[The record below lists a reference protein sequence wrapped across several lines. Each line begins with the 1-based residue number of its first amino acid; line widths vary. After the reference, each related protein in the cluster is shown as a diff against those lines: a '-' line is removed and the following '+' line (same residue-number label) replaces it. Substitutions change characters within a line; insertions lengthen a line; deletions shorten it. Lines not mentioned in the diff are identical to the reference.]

1 MDQSGTFA
9 RHFARLVALL
19 MHEAGNVD
27 EQKMSLRALVT
38 VSRSGPVTLAAQ
50 DGELLANGSAVPA
63 ALTGVRD
70 AVAQLAGHSISE
82 IRFGADSRAADIIG
96 VARILAGTATAGDG
110 GAGARG
116 ALAALRPQTI
126 TFVTPEPAPSE
137 APTRLH
143 SSEGKTAAD
152 SFARRMQQEAPTVI
166 SQLVT
171 PDFSRVTP
179 EDLFAALDAARTSEA
194 TTRALDDLVALA
206 EHSVRVGR
214 GAVVGE
220 VVHGVV
226 QRETG
231 AAPADADT
239 KRAFVLALRR
249 LSKPALMRAVATLI
263 PRKPERRPDFHAVLA
278 RMGED
283 GADALIEQVTQAQTA
298 EDRRTLFAALGELPA
313 AVPSLVRMLGDSRW
327 FVVRNA
333 ADLLGEMG
341 ATAAEGSLI
350 ALLRHPDD
358 RVRRSA
364 TDALLKLGTPDA
376 MKGIYE
382 AVSDT
387 SPDVRMH
394 AAAAL
399 AGRKDARTTA
409 TLIRAIEEE
418 DDGDVQL
425 AMIAALGR
433 VATQD
438 AVQKLVK
445 LAEPE
450 QRLFRKKAVNLRV
463 AAVQAL
469 GEAGTPA
476 ALHALRDLVA
486 DKDRDVRDTATRAL
500 AHATR

>member
-19 MHEAGNVD
+19 MHEGGSVD

-38 VSRSGPVTLAAQ
+38 LSRSGPVTLAGQ
-50 DGELLANGSAVPA
+50 DDTLLANGVAVPG
-63 ALTGVRD
+63 ALAGVRD
-70 AVAQLAGHSISE
+70 VVAQLAAHSIAE
-82 IRFGADSRAADIIG
+82 IRIGVDSRAADLIG
-96 VARILAGTATAGDG
+96 VARIVAGGPMPGD
-110 GAGARG
+110 AGARAREG
-116 ALAALRPQTI
+116 LAALRTQTI
-126 TFVTPEPAPSE
+126 TFVIPEPAPSE
-137 APTRLH
+137 APTRVDPT
-143 SSEGKTAAD
+143 EGKTAAE
-152 SFARRMQQEAPTVI
+152 SFALRMRQEAPTVI
-166 SQLVT
+166 SQLAT
-171 PDFSRVTP
+171 PDYSRVTP
-179 EDLFAALDAARTSEA
+179 DELLAALDAAGTPD
-194 TTRALDDLVALA
+194 TVTKALDDLVALA
-206 EHSVRVGR
+206 EHAVRVGR
-214 GAVVGE
+214 GAVAGDVI
-220 VVHGVV
+220 HGVV
-226 QRETG
+226 QREVR
-231 AAPADADT
+231 AADADADT

-249 LSKPALMRAVATLI
+249 LSKPALMRSVAALV
-263 PRKPERRPDFHAVLA
+263 PRKPERRRDFHAILV

-283 GADALIEQVTQAQTA
+283 GADALIEQVIQAQTA
-298 EDRRTLFAALGELPA
+298 EDRATLFEALGQLPA
-313 AVPSLVRMLGDSRW
+313 AVSSLVRMLGDSRW

-364 TDALLKLGTPDA
+364 TNALLKLGTPDA

-409 TLIRAIEEE
+409 TLIRAIEDE
-418 DDGDVQL
+418 DDGDVQI

-469 GEAGTPA
+469 GEARTPA
-476 ALHALRDLVA
+476 ALNALRDLVA

-500 AHATR
+500 AHASR